1 MAKLFTV
8 DYGSSIPGEEPKAKK
23 PKKEKKPPKF
33 NLKKAS
39 IEREPLKNA
48 GPEREACR
56 ACGLCKAQP
65 DKEAFAMPYVPED
78 WSGKLVAVRDGTED
92 RKEKQFTLRLL
103 RRAGWSKSDV
113 AFVPALRCANSGE
126 PSMVSI
132 RACRPFLLQVIQKLK
147 PKYIIGLGSTAMR
160 ALRNAGEEN
169 ITKNRGKEIRIPGL

>member
-1 MAKLFTV
+1 MAK
-8 DYGSSIPGEEPKAKK
+8 A
-23 PKKEKKPPKF
+23 KKEKKPPKF

-48 GPEREACR
+48 GPEREACKL
-56 ACGLCKAQP
+56 CGLCKGNVF
-65 DKEAFAMPYVPED
+65 DMPYVPED
-78 WSGKLVAVRDGTED
+78 WTGKVVAVRDGTED
-92 RKEKQFTLRLL
+92 RREKKFTLNLL

-113 AFVPALRCANSGE
+113 AFVSALRCANSGE

-160 ALRNAGEEN
+160 SLRNAGEEN
-169 ITKNRGKEIRIPGL
+169 ITRNRGKEIRIPGL